1 MPQFSYVTV
10 LTALMTAALYGA
22 AQFALAKELLAVYA
36 AAGVIFAA
44 RQFAKNRSR

>member
-10 LTALMTAALYGA
+10 LTALMTATLYGA
-22 AQFALAKELLAVYA
+22 SKYALAKELLALYA
-36 AAGVIFAA
+36 AAGIIFAA